1 MKKFLMP
8 IVWAIMGLLVLSVA
22 SLTDCSP
29 LSAMGTF
36 FLGVAM
42 GEALSIS
49 QKHIEDGNGLA

>member
-1 MKKFLMP
+1 MKKFTIP
-8 IVWAIMGLLVLSVA
+8 IVWAVLGLLVLSVA

-49 QKHIEDGNGLA
+49 QKHIENGD